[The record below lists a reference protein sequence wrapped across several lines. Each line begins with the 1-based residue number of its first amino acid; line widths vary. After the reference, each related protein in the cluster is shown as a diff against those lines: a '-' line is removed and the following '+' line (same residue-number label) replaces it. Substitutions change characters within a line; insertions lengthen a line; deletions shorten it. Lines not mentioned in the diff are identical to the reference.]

1 MIAHS
6 SLAQAHNF
14 YEDFGIK
21 INENTF
27 ICSTIWLVVLF
38 EIGIVKD
45 IVYFLIL
52 LVCFL
57 PRSSGA
63 VKLG

>member
-1 MIAHS
+1 MTAHS

-14 YEDFGIK
+14 DEDFGIK

-27 ICSTIWLVVLF
+27 ICSAIWLVVLF

-63 VKLG
+63 VK